1 MRVYATL
8 ACFKFNKGEMTKTL
22 KNQIRQNILI
32 AAKDFIEVAAP
43 LTPVDTGMARGS
55 FLNLQALLGA
65 TGHSPDTDIP
75 ITPQRKLERR
85 RADGTSTLI
94 YKHYDEKKS
103 FVRDYP
109 KTPESARS
117 LSTPREKILTEVEG
131 QWKFTY
137 ETRVTHFNIND
148 RYWQAFELGRGVML
162 ERLKLLQ
169 KKLPKIKSFILRS
182 TLSAGRENGYS
193 YLEKD
198 VTTKRVIS

>member
-22 KNQIRQNILI
+22 RNQIRQNILV
-32 AAKDFIEVAAP
+32 ASKDFIEIAAP

-65 TGHSPDTDIP
+65 TGHKPDVDIP
-75 ITPQRKLERR
+75 TTPQRKRVNGRVLK
-85 RADGTSTLI
+85 
-94 YKHYDEKKS
+94 YYHYDENRS
-103 FVRDYP
+103 FVGVYP
-109 KTPESARS
+109 KTPKSAKS

-148 RYWQAFELGRGVML
+148 RRWKAFELGRHAML
-162 ERLKLLQ
+162 NRLGLLQ

-182 TLSAGRENGYS
+182 TLSAGRQNGYS
-193 YLEKD
+193 YLEKSI
-198 VTTKRVIS
+198 TSRRVIS

>member
-8 ACFKFNKGEMTKTL
+8 ALFKFNKGEMTKTI
-22 KNQIRQNILI
+22 KNQIRQNILM
-32 AAKDFIEVAAP
+32 ASKDLIEVAAP

-65 TGHSPDTDIP
+65 TGHSPDVDIP
-75 ITPQRKLERR
+75 TTPQRKRKNG
-85 RADGTSTLI
+85 RALK
-94 YKHYDEKKS
+94 YYHYDENRS
-103 FVRDYP
+103 LVGIYP

-148 RYWQAFELGRGVML
+148 RSWQAFELGRHAML
-162 ERLKLLQ
+162 EKMTSIQ
-169 KKLPKIKSFILRS
+169 KKLPRIKSFILGS
-182 TLSAGRENGYS
+182 TLSGGRQNGYS
-193 YLEKD
+193 YLEKNS
-198 VTTKRVIS
+198 TTRRVIS